1 MKSLSIWG
9 TDMQRSDSGF
19 FLIDALL
26 SVFICSCICILC
38 FSIYN
43 IIDRY
48 LKGYQDYQERSNL
61 SYERIFGGLKDC
73 EACTIDE
80 SD

>member
-1 MKSLSIWG
+1 MR
-9 TDMQRSDSGF
+9 RSNSGF

-48 LKGYQDYQERSNL
+48 VQ
-61 SYERIFGGLKDC
+61 GLKEYQTRTNLDYEIIFSSLGGC
-73 EACTIDE
+73 EGCSSDE
-80 SD
+80 PD

>member
-1 MKSLSIWG
+1 MRQSN
-9 TDMQRSDSGF
+9 SGF

-38 FSIYN
+38 FTIYN

-48 LKGYQDYQERSNL
+48 VKGYEEYQLRSNQ
-61 SYERIFGGLKDC
+61 SYEIIFGSLGEC

>member
-1 MKSLSIWG
+1 MR
-9 TDMQRSDSGF
+9 RSNEGF

-38 FSIYN
+38 FSIYDL
-43 IIDRY
+43 IERY
-48 LKGYQDYQERSNL
+48 EKGYESYQERTNQD
-61 SYERIFGGLKDC
+61 YELIFLKVMEC
-73 EACTIDE
+73 QACNSDE

>member
-1 MKSLSIWG
+1 MR
-9 TDMQRSDSGF
+9 RSDSGF

-26 SVFICSCICILC
+26 SVFICTCICILC

-48 LKGYQDYQERSNL
+48 TIGYEEYQKRSNRN
-61 SYERIFGGLKDC
+61 YELLFNALGEC
-73 EACTIDE
+73 EACVSDE

>member
-1 MKSLSIWG
+1 MRLSAK
-9 TDMQRSDSGF
+9 GF

-26 SVFICSCICILC
+26 CVFICSCICILC

-43 IIDRY
+43 IVSNY
-48 LKGYQDYQERSNL
+48 EKGYTDYQERSNRN
-61 SYERIFGGLKDC
+61 YELIFETLGEC
-73 EACTIDE
+73 EACIIDE

>member
-1 MKSLSIWG
+1 MR
-9 TDMQRSDSGF
+9 RSNSGF

-38 FSIYN
+38 FSIYR
-43 IIDRY
+43 IIDSY
-48 LKGYQDYQERSNL
+48 SEGYDEYQSRSNQNYELIFSGL
-61 SYERIFGGLKDC
+61 SEC
-73 EACTIDE
+73 EACVIDE

>member
-1 MKSLSIWG
+1 MR
-9 TDMQRSDSGF
+9 RSNSGF

-38 FSIYN
+38 FTIYN

-48 LKGYQDYQERSNL
+48 VQGLDEYQSRTNLDYET
-61 SYERIFGGLKDC
+61 IFNSLGEC
-73 EACTIDE
+73 EACSSDE
-80 SD
+80 PD

>member
-1 MKSLSIWG
+1 MR
-9 TDMQRSDSGF
+9 RSNSGF

-38 FSIYN
+38 FSICN

-48 LKGYQDYQERSNL
+48 LKGYDDYQKRSNL
-61 SYERIFGGLKDC
+61 SYEIIFSELGEC
-73 EACTIDE
+73 EACTSYEPD
-80 SD
+80 

>member
-1 MKSLSIWG
+1 MRLSNK
-9 TDMQRSDSGF
+9 GF

-48 LKGYQDYQERSNL
+48 IRGYEEYQIRSNQ
-61 SYERIFGGLKDC
+61 SYEIIFNGLGEC
-73 EACTIDE
+73 EACVIDE